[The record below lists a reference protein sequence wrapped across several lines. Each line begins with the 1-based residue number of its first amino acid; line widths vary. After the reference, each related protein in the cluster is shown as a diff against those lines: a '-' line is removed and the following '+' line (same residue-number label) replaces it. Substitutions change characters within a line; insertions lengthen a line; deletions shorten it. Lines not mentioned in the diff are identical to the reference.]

1 MNFDDRINRLKEICR
16 ILSGNNTSL
25 EETASL
31 YKEGMALSDECLKAI
46 AGIRQELSLDKA
58 ENNDGSDQ

>member
-1 MNFDDRINRLKEICR
+1 MNFDEKINRLKEICR

-25 EETASL
+25 EETTLL

-46 AGIRQELSLDKA
+46 TDIRSELSLDIA
-58 ENNDGSDQ
+58 ENNDGINE

>member
-1 MNFDDRINRLKEICR
+1 MNFDEKINRLKEICR
-16 ILSGNNTSL
+16 LLSGNNTSI

-46 AGIRQELSLDKA
+46 AELRSELSLDKA
-58 ENNDGSDQ
+58 ENDNEINE

>member
-1 MNFDDRINRLKEICR
+1 MNFDEKINRLKEICR

-46 AGIRQELSLDKA
+46 AEIRNELNLDKA
-58 ENNDGSDQ
+58 EINNGSKE